1 MKSLTKQTL
10 AIALLAG
17 STLSAFAV
25 APAMAQTQ
33 SQGAQS
39 QGTQSQGGASQT
51 QPIIPRQGGAEGA
64 GSMNGGAS
72 GQMKQQDMGS
82 STQQKGSAGADGST
96 TAQGQDTQGQGGQR
110 LKPQG
115 DQAQQPMQSGKQNAE
130 STDPKKPRAQ
140 DSAQQKQDGQT
151 DKSTA
156 QSGSDATKPA
166 NADTARQNNTG
177 TQSEG
182 KNQASTDRPSN
193 EVTGSINISTEQRT
207 QVREVF
213 VRNKVAPAKI
223 NVEVNVGIAVPR
235 TVELHPLPPRIIEI
249 VPAYRGYEYF
259 VLADG
264 RIIIVQPATHEV
276 VYILAG

>member
-17 STLSAFAV
+17 STLSASLAV
-25 APAMAQTQ
+25 APAIAQ
-33 SQGAQS
+33 
-39 QGTQSQGGASQT
+39 TQSQGGASQT
-51 QPIIPRQGGAEGA
+51 QPIIPRQGGAEGS

-96 TAQGQDTQGQGGQR
+96 TAQGQGEQR

-115 DQAQQPMQSGKQNAE
+115 DQAQQPMQSDKQPDRQNAE
-130 STDPKKPRAQ
+130 SGDPKKPRAQ

-151 DKSTA
+151 DKSAA
-156 QSGSDATKPA
+156 QNGSDTTKPA
-166 NADTARQNNTG
+166 KADTARQNNSG
-177 TQSEG
+177 SQPED
-182 KNQASTDRPSN
+182 KNQAATDRPSN

-207 QVREVF
+207 QVREIF
-213 VRNKVAPAKI
+213 VQNKVAPAKI
-223 NVEVNVGIAVPR
+223 DVNINVGVAVPR

-264 RIIIVQPATHEV
+264 RIIIVQPSTHEV

>member
-1 MKSLTKQTL
+1 MTSLTKQTL

-17 STLSAFAV
+17 STLSALAV
-25 APAMAQTQ
+25 APAIAQ
-33 SQGAQS
+33 SQSPAQS
-39 QGTQSQGGASQT
+39 QGTQGGASQA
-51 QPIIPRQGGAEGA
+51 QPIIPRQGGAEGS
-64 GSMNGGAS
+64 GSMSGGAS

-96 TAQGQDTQGQGGQR
+96 TAQGQSEQR

-115 DQAQQPMQSGKQNAE
+115 DQAAQPMQSDKQNAE

-156 QSGSDATKPA
+156 QSGSDTTKPA
-166 NADTARQNNTG
+166 NADTARQNQKNG
-177 TQSEG
+177 TQSEDS
-182 KNQASTDRPSN
+182 NQAATDRPSN

-207 QVREVF
+207 QVREIF
-213 VRNKVAPAKI
+213 VQNKVAPAKI
-223 NVEVNVGIAVPR
+223 NVEVNVGVAVPR

-264 RIIIVQPATHEV
+264 RIIIVQPSTHEV